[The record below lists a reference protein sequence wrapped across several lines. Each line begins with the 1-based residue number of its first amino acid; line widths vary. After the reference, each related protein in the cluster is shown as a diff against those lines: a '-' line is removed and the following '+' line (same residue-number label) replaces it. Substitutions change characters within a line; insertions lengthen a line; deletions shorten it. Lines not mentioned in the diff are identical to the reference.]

1 MVRCWH
7 GYLSGMRC
15 RLAYG
20 PADATATHCLLLPRL
35 DLPFWY
41 RLIRVVP
48 EKGPLNVCVC
58 VCACVRACVRA
69 CMCDCVFHRLTTLLL
84 RKLSLILL
92 TLCCLIMTF
101 VTLQM
106 WFISEHVECITST
119 YMHLAQ
125 SSCVACLMYIMSD
138 DFNRSSSCR

>member
-1 MVRCWH
+1 MNHSRHCYYSPPPIRERSIVITVR
-7 GYLSGMRC
+7 
-15 RLAYG
+15 
-20 PADATATHCLLLPRL
+20 
-35 DLPFWY
+35 
-41 RLIRVVP
+41 V
-48 EKGPLNVCVC
+48 
-58 VCACVRACVRA
+58 CVRA
-69 CMCDCVFHRLTTLLL
+69 CMCECVFHRLTTLLL

-138 DFNRSSSCR
+138 EFNRSSSCR